1 MTTPIAIIKPAS
13 ILDGVKA
20 HELRQQVSELLAAGN
35 NLVMLDMANVN
46 FIDSSGLSALIVSLK
61 MLRTAGGD
69 LYLCSIAESV
79 RNLLSITR
87 MDRLFEH
94 SLDPIF
100 LAESLLIQG
109 RSNQQ
114 LTVSNITMPQIR
126 R

>member
-1 MTTPIAIIKPAS
+1 MVTPITIIKPVG

-20 HELRQQVSELLAAGN
+20 NELRRQVSELLAAGN
-35 NLVMLDMANVN
+35 NLVMLDMADVN

-87 MDRLFEH
+87 MDRLFEN
-94 SLDPIF
+94 SLDPIS
-100 LAESLLIQG
+100 LAEPLLIHG
-109 RSNQQ
+109 SSKHK
-114 LTVSNITMPQIR
+114 LKVSNITVAQIR